1 MSSEEYLNY
10 GCYVGVSGVSAE
22 GVSEAR
28 PCAYGNKSEME
39 QTFGNCSQCVVKQ
52 CKQVL
57 ELDNITVTL
66 KIDQF

>member
-1 MSSEEYLNY
+1 MLLIVIVMW
-10 GCYVGVSGVSAE
+10 GLGVSAE
-22 GVSEAR
+22 GVSEAS
-28 PCAYGNKSEME
+28 PYAQGKKSEME
-39 QTFGNCSQCVVKQ
+39 QTFGNCSQCVVQQ